1 METKLIELRDE
12 GTTMVVLGIKFRN
25 VSEWDAA
32 ALSRAGYG
40 HDEESR
46 EWYVMLADMNGGVSE
61 AHTDPFGWRTAKH
74 GRTLFEAHRWL
85 RDNEFAW
92 DSLPADGALIDVRV
106 ILGERNE
113 PVASEIAR

>member
-12 GTTMVVLGIKFRN
+12 GTLMVVLGVKFRDIT
-25 VSEWDAA
+25 EWDAA
-32 ALSRAGYG
+32 ALARAGYG

-46 EWYVMLADMNGGVSE
+46 EWYVLLVNLGGGATE
-61 AHTDPFGWRTAKH
+61 AFTDPFGWRTPKH

-106 ILGERNE
+106 ILGERKLPAE
-113 PVASEIAR
+113 SEVRS